1 MLFQISW
8 IKTVRETPHNISCLM
23 DAPDEALV
31 RDFCWKNSI
40 VIFSVVPYVGQKEAF
55 GKVFF
60 KVSFGSTTYE
70 LVTTFDK
77 INEAYMFYAEVGL
90 SISYINNFEHP
101 LTDTDV
107 TEVMQKLEAG
117 FSDAQ
122 KKVKKVEPTD
132 IGNVVLEA
140 DPELEKMK
148 RIAWQALTDIAEVKT
163 KAGSSFAMRKL
174 TDLKWLEDELRKV
187 RMGSNVPKM
196 RSLVSESYR
205 IMEEIE
211 MEYLNQAQAAETSV
225 IENSFVTH
233 LDLVREYEKYEKA
246 QKVKS
251 GNLEKTPSDMYY
263 IFFGKLGIY
272 QRFLSKDISTKLGD
286 RSKILYNSIDHL
298 ITFIFM
304 CIVWLTISSVY
315 QHYILRQE
323 VFFFAFVDFWLI
335 GMILLVINKL
345 KKESITQILTLFG
358 IGTVVYIIIRYLLIN
373 NFAL

>member
-1 MLFQISW
+1 M
-8 IKTVRETPHNISCLM
+8 
-23 DAPDEALV
+23 
-31 RDFCWKNSI
+31 
-40 VIFSVVPYVGQKEAF
+40 VPYGAQKEAF
-55 GKVFF
+55 GKVFL
-60 KVSFGSTTYE
+60 KASFEDTNYE
-70 LVTTFDK
+70 IVTNFEK

-90 SISYINNFEHP
+90 HITYINNLEHP
-101 LTDTDV
+101 LSEDDV
-107 TEVMQKLEAG
+107 TEVMQKLATT
-117 FSDAQ
+117 FTDSQ
-122 KKVKKVEPTD
+122 KKIKKIEPTD

-148 RIAWQALTDIAEVKT
+148 GIAGQALTDIAEVKT
-163 KAGSSFAMRKL
+163 KAGSGFAMRKL
-174 TDLKWLEDELRKV
+174 TELKGLEDELRKV

-233 LDLVREYEKYEKA
+233 LDLIREYEKYEKA

-272 QRFLSKDISTKLGD
+272 QRFLSKDISTKLGN
-286 RSKILYNSIDHL
+286 RGKILYNSIDYL

-304 CIVWLTISSVY
+304 CIVRLTISSVY

-323 VFFFAFVDFWLI
+323 VFFFAFVDFGLI
-335 GMILLVINKL
+335 GLILLIINKL

-358 IGTVVYIIIRYLLIN
+358 IGAALYILIRYLLIS